1 MHSKSWLLT
10 IFLLLSLLAAPG
22 LGLSAPPE
30 IKYIDPATLK
40 AMMGA
45 PDVIIIDVSR
55 GWWTYD
61 QKIVGSLVHPEETET
76 WAAGLPKAKKIVLYC
91 G

>member
-1 MHSKSWLLT
+1 MQSKYWLLALC
-10 IFLLLSLLAAPG
+10 LLLSLAAAPAPG
-22 LGLSAPPE
+22 LAASPE

-40 AMMGA
+40 GMMGA
-45 PDVIIIDVSR
+45 PDLLVIDVSQ

-61 QKIVGSLVHPEETET
+61 LKIAGSLVFPEETSS
-76 WAAGLPKAKKIVLYC
+76 WAPGLPKDKKIVLYC